1 MEFQF
6 LDFLQTIHNPVLDKI
21 MIFFTTLGNAGILWI
36 VLAVIFL
43 CMKKYRKC
51 GAAMI
56 VSLIFGLIF
65 GNLIL
70 KNVIARER
78 PCWINETVQ
87 MLIAV
92 PKDYSFPSGHTLASF
107 GAATA
112 IFCSHR
118 RIGIAAYI
126 VAAVIAFSRMY
137 LYVHFPTDILAG
149 LILGL
154 IFGVLACFLVNKL
167 WAKEMPVSR

>member
-1 MEFQF
+1 MEFQI

-21 MIFFTTLGNAGILWI
+21 MVFFTSLGNAGILWLILAI
-36 VLAVIFL
+36 VFL
-43 CMKKYRKC
+43 CIKKYRQC
-51 GAAMI
+51 GAAML
-56 VSLIFGLIF
+56 VSLGLGLIV
-65 GNLIL
+65 GNVIL

-78 PCWINETVQ
+78 PCWINDTVQ

-112 IFCSHR
+112 IFCSR
-118 RIGIAAYI
+118 RRLGIAAGA

-149 LILGL
+149 LILG
-154 IFGVLACFLVNKL
+154 IAFGAAAHFLVRRFWPEKI
-167 WAKEMPVSR
+167 V